1 MLPLQIL
8 GEFTLTV
15 GLPFTVIL
23 IEVVPAV
30 VQPVT
35 VPLRFTVI
43 SALGVKLSVV
53 PLVVPVWLDVHV

>member
-1 MLPLQIL
+1 ML
-8 GEFTLTV
+8 GEFTVTV
-15 GLPFTVIL
+15 GLVFTVTL

-43 SALGVKLSVV
+43 SALGVNVNVLPV
-53 PLVVPVWLDVHV
+53 VVPVWLDVQL